1 MPINVPILIS
11 RLFIQGQGVEVKE
24 KIKMMN
30 LTEAGGFCY
39 P

>member
-11 RLFIQGQGVEVKE
+11 RLFMQGQGVEVKE
-24 KIKMMN
+24 KIKLVS
-30 LTEAGGFCY
+30 LTEAGDFCY